1 MCQIGDLIRIESYI
15 GDDGAAVARHTF
27 VVLSTEGDKIRG
39 LSFDLVASPMSSI
52 KTEKQRKKVEKDK
65 GLMIIR
71 TNDQNGM
78 PASDY
83 EESFIKA
90 KLLYYFDKDRIDYK
104 VLGALNIATF
114 IELQEKLKELG
125 ESNALTQVLTNIES
139 EA

>member
-1 MCQIGDLIRIESYI
+1 
-15 GDDGAAVARHTF
+15 
-27 VVLSTEGDKIRG
+27 
-39 LSFDLVASPMSSI
+39 MSSI